1 MMVDSGNFAPGIRSA
16 VRRHRVLLLIAG
28 VIMVVLGLL
37 GAASP
42 LVSKLVVDTAAGWML
57 LTAGFIGLAAL
68 TPRGMCQALYGLSSA
83 RYWRS

>member
-1 MMVDSGNFAPGIRSA
+1 MTVYSGKFAPAIRSA
-16 VRRHRVLLLIAG
+16 VRRHWVLLLIAG

-37 GAASP
+37 AAASP
-42 LVSKLVVDTAAGWML
+42 LVSTLVVDTAAGWML

-68 TPRGMCQALYGLSSA
+68 FTTRNVAGLYGLSSA